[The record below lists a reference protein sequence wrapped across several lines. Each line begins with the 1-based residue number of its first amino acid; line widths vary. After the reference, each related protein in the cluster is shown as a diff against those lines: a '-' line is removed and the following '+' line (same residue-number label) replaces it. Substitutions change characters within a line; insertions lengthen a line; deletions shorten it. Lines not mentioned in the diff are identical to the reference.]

1 MALPAPEQFSQV
13 LPTMDIPPSLPSL
26 SKERSSSSRRSSPE
40 RVATLILQE
49 KPIHARQIPKKP
61 ATVEN
66 RLRPAADVINR
77 IIWDPDYD
85 SDDFVIVYEDRF
97 EGRLE
102 ASFNTWKRE
111 TTHDEFIPQHRILH
125 IKRRTMTPRRRRFEF
140 SFRKRHSGPSTSSSS
155 ISPTIPVLQSPMAFQ
170 ALGARTISEATLKQK
185 NKLDRAPVR
194 PSMFLEEKDDDEH
207 PMYPIKPG
215 APADVKPTHL
225 ERKSI
230 EGESVLRPKSQ
241 YFEEMFNIRGLVTSP
256 RTQITHES
264 VTVVEVKINTR
275 VKDDDTLASTI
286 SSKMAQILE
295 KPEVFIMTTIQQ
307 DACVYFGNSNTPA
320 YLMKVFALPVLIA
333 PIMNLRSTILIQ
345 IELQKIL
352 SIAPNRGIILYIPMP
367 EENLATNGM
376 TVMGQLANLE
386 RGTGIF
392 RTISRTVSR
401 KLKSG
406 STQSAPISVAT
417 TSSWNFS
424 DKKSPASMTEN
435 QSHESEASKEG
446 KKFKFK
452 SRSRSTTK
460 ARSSLSSAV
469 REDADQPEPV
479 DNVHDRS
486 HLYIPTIQLRDME
499 PEYGQGRI
507 LEIEGNLFDAPD
519 GAALIQSCNCQ
530 GAWGKGIAKQFRD
543 KYPNAYF
550 AYRTH
555 CQDYNALNT
564 EVVVTG
570 ETGPRRVRLPE
581 GTALVI
587 PPQHGDYEPSGGH
600 QHWIICLFT
609 SFSYGTATS
618 PVDILLG
625 NTELAVADLKKQLEE
640 LRAEG
645 IDLGRLWSCRFN
657 SGLFGVDWAHSRDI
671 LVRSG
676 LEVTVVS
683 PPRA

>member
-1 MALPAPEQFSQV
+1 
-13 LPTMDIPPSLPSL
+13 
-26 SKERSSSSRRSSPE
+26 
-40 RVATLILQE
+40 
-49 KPIHARQIPKKP
+49 
-61 ATVEN
+61 
-66 RLRPAADVINR
+66 
-77 IIWDPDYD
+77 
-85 SDDFVIVYEDRF
+85 
-97 EGRLE
+97 
-102 ASFNTWKRE
+102 
-111 TTHDEFIPQHRILH
+111 
-125 IKRRTMTPRRRRFEF
+125 MTPRRRRFEF

-155 ISPTIPVLQSPMAFQ
+155 ISPTVPVLQSPMAFQ

-207 PMYPIKPG
+207 AMYPIKPG
-215 APADVKPTHL
+215 VPADVKPTHL

-256 RTQITHES
+256 RTQITHEA

-275 VKDDDTLASTI
+275 
-286 SSKMAQILE
+286 ILE

-307 DACVYFGNSNTPA
+307 GACVYFGNSNTPA
-320 YLMKVFALPVLIA
+320 YLMKVFALPFLIA

-345 IELQKIL
+345 MELQKIL
-352 SIAPNRGIILYIPMP
+352 NIAPNRGVILYIPMP
-367 EENLATNGM
+367 EENLATNGV

-424 DKKSPASMTEN
+424 DKKSPASMAED
-435 QSHESEASKEG
+435 QSHGSEASKEG
-446 KKFKFK
+446 KKLN
-452 SRSRSTTK
+452 
-460 ARSSLSSAV
+460 SLSSAV
-469 REDADQPEPV
+469 RGENAGQPEPV
-479 DNVHDRS
+479 DNGND
-486 HLYIPTIQLRDME
+486 QQME

-519 GAALIQSCNCQ
+519 GAALIHACNCQ
-530 GAWGKGIAKQFRD
+530 GHWGKGIARKFRD
-543 KYPNAYF
+543 KYPNAYI

-555 CQDYNALNT
+555 CLDYNTLNT

-570 ETGPRRVRLPE
+570 ETGPRRLRLPE
-581 GTALVI
+581 GTALII

-609 SFSYGTATS
+609 SFNHGRALS
-618 PVDILLG
+618 PVDFLLG
-625 NTELAVADLKKQLEE
+625 NTELAVADLKKQLDE
-640 LRAEG
+640 LRDEG
-645 IDLGRLWSCRFN
+645 INLGRLWSCQFN
-657 SGLFGVDWAHSRDI
+657 SGLFEVDWAHSRDI

-676 LEVTVVS
+676 LEVTVVRQ
-683 PPRA
+683 PQP